1 MSGVCSLFADKL
13 KLLKLLG
20 TIVAISCAS
29 GIVRGEIVLSDAVKT
44 KIRRA
49 VGAYVSDRF
58 YGGVLS
64 GEEKRK
70 ENVRF
75 TYIKNLDNQTA
86 RSCYEADCGG
96 LFEFFTSI
104 VAPEYAE
111 CQQNL
116 GLPDFMK
123 VRAKDVF
130 GFNKLREVRTGAF
143 SFIYVPDGYKLYLHL
158 IEFLINSFIALCR
171 PHIKFPCV
179 NTMSFFRSSANST
192 FSKHEIRFEEI
203 FRPAFFEKIATLL
216 LPELVPQPKKNP

>member
-13 KLLKLLG
+13 KFLKLLG

-75 TYIKNLDNQTA
+75 MYIKNLDDQTA
-86 RSCYEADCGG
+86 RSCYEADCGR

-130 GFNKLREVRTGAF
+130 GFNKLREIRTGVF
-143 SFIYVPDGYKLYLHL
+143 SFMCVPDGYKLYLHL
-158 IEFLINSFIALCR
+158 IEFLINSFIAPWG
-171 PHIKFPCV
+171 PHIEFHCL
-179 NTMSFFRSSANST
+179 NTMSFFQSSANST
-192 FSKHEIRFEEI
+192 SSKEEIRFEAI
-203 FRPAFFEKIATLL
+203 FQPTFFKEIATLL
-216 LPELVPQPKKNP
+216 LPELLPQSKKKP